1 MRAAEGAIEKVSI
14 EKGLVDIRTIG
25 NREAIG
31 ICGSGLIDA
40 VSQMLNAGLIDE
52 RGRLAAGYEWAS
64 KGFDRNL
71 SGRLT
76 EEDGRRQ
83 FVLACTAGGDDIA
96 ITQNDIREVQLA
108 KGAINAG
115 VELMLGKIG
124 KNAGDIRRVVIGGAF
139 GNYIDKAAAVNIGL
153 LPKVPE
159 EMIVSAGNTAGAG
172 VSMAMVSRRA
182 MELAEEIPFLATHV
196 ELAREPDFQEK
207 YLTSMGFRR

>member
-1 MRAAEGAIEKVSI
+1 M
-14 EKGLVDIRTIG
+14 
-25 NREAIG
+25 
-31 ICGSGLIDA
+31 
-40 VSQMLNAGLIDE
+40 
-52 RGRLAAGYEWAS
+52 
-64 KGFDRNL
+64 
-71 SGRLT
+71 
-76 EEDGRRQ
+76 
-83 FVLACTAGGDDIA
+83 LACTAGGDDIA

-153 LPKVPE
+153 LPEVPE

-182 MELAEEIPFLATHV
+182 MELAEEIPSLAIHV